1 MSQSVPVFVSSDA
14 EQVYSRFTQYL
25 FNAQRSINS
34 AATAANGLSYAAPG
48 AGTIAQQLVGISQK
62 LTQLM
67 SDSGGVVEQLAQRD
81 SDNARNILG
90 YGVSGGTAGL
100 FGLNFGHVKVG
111 WETFSRVGAGRNA
124 FGTSMEIMTRNQL
137 NLNPFNKAMLGN
149 GYRTGEDILL
159 RGSMIEVKAGSSQ
172 YAKTVSDLILSGK
185 YDSVKEIR
193 TSKEMY
199 DQILKNLEKDPE
211 KYALWKNRIKDT
223 GISNNTAK
231 AAQQSIFHW
240 DTAKS
245 GMSASERAALAKQAV
260 KSTKISTYVASGIA
274 GGIISGGLEA
284 ILDYQDYKTGR
295 ISKGQYV
302 NNIARETTSGA
313 VSAVTVTAITTAVAA
328 AGAPALLTIGVGVAA
343 GVAIGTGISWLWKKV
358 FE

>member
-1 MSQSVPVFVSSDA
+1 MNQSVSVPSDS
-14 EQVYSRFTQYL
+14 EQAYSRFTQYL

-34 AATAANGLSYAAPG
+34 AIVATNGLSYDVPG
-48 AGTIAQQLVGISQK
+48 TDAIAQQLVGLSQK
-62 LTQLM
+62 LTQLA
-67 SDSGGVVEQLAQRD
+67 SDSGSVVEQLVQQD

-100 FGLNFGHVKVG
+100 FGLNFAHVKVG
-111 WETFSRVGAGRNA
+111 WETFSRVGVGRNA

-137 NLNPFNKAMLGN
+137 NLNPFNKAVLGN

-159 RGSMIEVKAGSSQ
+159 QGSMIEVKAGGSQ
-172 YAKTVSDLILSGK
+172 YAKNVSELILSGK

-193 TSKEMY
+193 VSKEMY
-199 DQILKNLEKDPE
+199 NQILKNLEKDP
-211 KYALWKNRIKDT
+211 KTYALWKDRIKDT

-240 DTAKS
+240 DKAKA

-260 KSTKISTYVASGIA
+260 KSTKISTYVASGIT

-284 ILDYQDYKTGR
+284 ILGYQDYKTGR
-295 ISKGQYV
+295 ITKEQYI

-313 VSAVTVTAITTAVAA
+313 VSAVAVTAITTAVAA

-343 GVAIGTGISWLWKKV
+343 GVAIGAGISWLWNKV
-358 FE
+358 FN